1 MIGIIGGTGLG
12 ETLGAMGAGQSHTI
26 DTPFGM
32 PSGPIITTQ
41 IGGVPVALLSRHGPG
56 HLLNPSSVPFRA
68 NIYALKTLG
77 VTHIL
82 ASAAV
87 GSLREKIAP
96 RDLVLPDQAIDK
108 TFCRPTSFFD
118 GLAVHVEMATP
129 FCPTLRSL
137 LGGVATGLPLTVHM
151 TGTYVCMEG
160 PQFSTRAESEMHRA
174 WGADLIGMTLLPE
187 AKLAREA
194 EICYAAVA
202 LVTDYDCWRKRILRE
217 DKVELLEEIMANVRA
232 ATENALQLIG
242 QALPHVAAQ
251 ADQPCECQSAL
262 RLAIWSDRSM
272 IPEDVSLRLSP
283 ILGRYL
289 G

>member
-12 ETLGAMGAGQSHTI
+12 ETLGAMGAGQGHTI

-32 PSGPIITTQ
+32 PSGPIITTE
-41 IGGVPVALLSRHGPG
+41 IDGVPVALLSRHGPG
-56 HLLNPSSVPFRA
+56 HLLAPSSVPFRA

-87 GSLREKIAP
+87 GSLRDKIAP
-96 RDLVLPDQAIDK
+96 RDLVLPDQVIDK
-108 TFCRPTSFFD
+108 TYCRPGSFFD
-118 GLAVHVEMATP
+118 GLAVHIEMANP

-137 LGGVATGLPLTVHM
+137 LGRVGAGMPLKLHAV
-151 TGTYVCMEG
+151 GTYVCMEG

-202 LVTDYDCWRKRILRE
+202 LVTD
-217 DKVELLEEIMANVRA
+217 
-232 ATENALQLIG
+232 
-242 QALPHVAAQ
+242 
-251 ADQPCECQSAL
+251 
-262 RLAIWSDRSM
+262 
-272 IPEDVSLRLSP
+272 
-283 ILGRYL
+283 
-289 G
+289 